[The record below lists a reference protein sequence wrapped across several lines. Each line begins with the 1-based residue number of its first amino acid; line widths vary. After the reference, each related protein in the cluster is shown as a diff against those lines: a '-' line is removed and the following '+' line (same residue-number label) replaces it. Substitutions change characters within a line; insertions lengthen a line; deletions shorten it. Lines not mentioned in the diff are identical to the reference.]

1 MRNKYKLGFTL
12 AEVLITLGVIGV
24 VSAITM
30 PTVIKHYKVKQTV
43 TQLKK
48 DYSMISNAILMAKN
62 EHDGLENWGLTGRN
76 SESSTAFANKVKPYF
91 KIVKDCGTGSG
102 KECVPNGYMKYLNG
116 GNNPNPLGRF
126 SSDYFYKIKIA
137 NGSTI
142 IFQAKSDCTSD
153 TLACGTIYVDING
166 TKPPFTFGKD
176 IFYFAVYKN
185 GQVIPSGKGI
195 DPNGEATSRCNPKA
209 NGRACAAWVIFNE
222 NMDYLDCADELSWN
236 GKTSCK

>member
-1 MRNKYKLGFTL
+1 MRKIIRGFTL

-24 VSAITM
+24 VAAITM

-48 DYSMISNAILMAKN
+48 DYSMISNAILMARN
-62 EHDGLENWGLTGRN
+62 EYDGLENWGFHSDHSKVGVI
-76 SESSTAFANKVKPYF
+76 AFAEKVKPYF

-102 KECVPNGYMKYLNG
+102 KECVTQDYVKYLNG
-116 GNNPNPLGRF
+116 GNNPNPLGRYT
-126 SSDYFYKIKIA
+126 SDYFYKIKIA

-142 IFQAKSDCTSD
+142 IFYTNSDCTSD
-153 TLACGTIYVDING
+153 TKSCGLVIVDING
-166 TKPPFTFGKD
+166 TKPPFTYGKD
-176 IFYFAVYKN
+176 IFSFAVYKN

-195 DPNGEATSRCNPKA
+195 DPNGEKTSRCNPA
-209 NGRACAAWVIFNE
+209 AGGIACAAWVIFNE

>member
-1 MRNKYKLGFTL
+1 MFNFHL
-12 AEVLITLGVIGV
+12 
-24 VSAITM
+24 
-30 PTVIKHYKVKQTV
+30 
-43 TQLKK
+43 
-48 DYSMISNAILMAKN
+48 
-62 EHDGLENWGLTGRN
+62 
-76 SESSTAFANKVKPYF
+76 F

-102 KECVPNGYMKYLNG
+102 KECVTQGYMKYLNG
-116 GNNPNPLGRF
+116 SNNPNPVGRF
-126 SSDYFYKIKIA
+126 SSEYFYKIKIA

-142 IFQAKSDCTSD
+142 IFYTNSNRTSD
-153 TLACGTIYVDING
+153 TEACGAIIVDING
-166 TKPPFTFGKD
+166 PKPTFTYGKD
-176 IFYFAVYKN
+176 LFSFAVYKI